1 MNYLKLLWCMKKFLI
16 FLLCV
21 VLALLFVGCSAF
33 DSAPINP
40 KILGVEYIQQERG
53 LIFVEIDSMRYPVTS
68 VFTGETYPRV
78 GGFETIE
85 PVDGMLVT
93 VANFGGREYVGVQ
106 FMQGEWNEAQIED
119 VFRRNY
125 TFGVVLLA
133 MMLIFVI
140 YVFIIIAR
148 EDMRKSRELNK
159 T

>member
-1 MNYLKLLWCMKKFLI
+1 MKKILI

-40 KILGVEYIQQERG
+40 KILGVEHIQQERG
-53 LIFVEIDSMRYPVTS
+53 LIFVEIDSVRYSVTS
-68 VFTGETYPRV
+68 VFTGKTYPRI
-78 GGFETIE
+78 GGYETVE

-93 VANFGGREYVGVQ
+93 VANFGSHEYAGMQ
-106 FMQGEWNEAQIED
+106 FMLGEWNEAQIED